1 MNTKKNERFAET
13 DRRIRKAFT
22 KMVLNKKT
30 NQISVREI
38 CEATGINRSSFYL
51 HYADIPALITAI
63 VEEKWTESVERIHE
77 EMHGDPNI
85 FSEAYVAAT
94 LREAKR
100 DRAFY
105 RAYFEKFG
113 TAELEKG
120 YQTLFENVFK
130 PFFRR
135 LGISP
140 ETLKRY
146 EGGRLTPP
154 DETVAR
160 MCEVYGVRWL
170 ALEHA
175 KATDRLGILPEL
187 EPKPLPMATISL
199 TNRLRDAADRLAGLL
214 RIAEDGV
221 IDDAERPEFD
231 DIVQDLRETIAAA
244 YQVIYADAKKERQVG
259 GQAV

>member
-1 MNTKKNERFAET
+1 MA
-13 DRRIRKAFT
+13 
-22 KMVLNKKT
+22 
-30 NQISVREI
+30 
-38 CEATGINRSSFYL
+38 
-51 HYADIPALITAI
+51 ALY
-63 VEEKWTESVERIHE
+63 
-77 EMHGDPNI
+77 PNI
-85 FSEAYVAAT
+85 YQRGRKVTLLTQEEA
-94 LREAKR
+94 
-100 DRAFY
+100 
-105 RAYFEKFG
+105 
-113 TAELEKG
+113 AEL
-120 YQTLFENVFK
+120 LH
-130 PFFRR
+130 
-135 LGISP
+135 ISP

-160 MCEVYGVRWL
+160 MCEVYGVSWL

-231 DIVQDLRETIAAA
+231 IIVQDLRETIAAA
-244 YQVIYADAKKERQVG
+244 YQVIYADAKKERPEAGTSKRSVSQRKTPENHCKVIVP
-259 GQAV
+259 QKKRNVKALREEVRA

>member
-1 MNTKKNERFAET
+1 MAP
-13 DRRIRKAFT
+13 
-22 KMVLNKKT
+22 
-30 NQISVREI
+30 Q
-38 CEATGINRSSFYL
+38 Y
-51 HYADIPALITAI
+51 
-63 VEEKWTESVERIHE
+63 
-77 EMHGDPNI
+77 PNI
-85 FSEAYVAAT
+85 YQRGRKTTLLTQEEA
-94 LREAKR
+94 
-100 DRAFY
+100 
-105 RAYFEKFG
+105 
-113 TAELEKG
+113 AE
-120 YQTLFENVFK
+120 
-130 PFFRR
+130 R

-160 MCEVYGVRWL
+160 MCEVYGARWL

-199 TNRLRDAADRLAGLL
+199 TNCLRDAADRLAGLL

-244 YQVIYADAKKERQVG
+244 YQVIYADAKKERPEAGTSKRSVSQRKTPENHCKAIVP
-259 GQAV
+259 QKQRNVKALREEVRA

>member
-1 MNTKKNERFAET
+1 MA
-13 DRRIRKAFT
+13 
-22 KMVLNKKT
+22 
-30 NQISVREI
+30 
-38 CEATGINRSSFYL
+38 
-51 HYADIPALITAI
+51 ALY
-63 VEEKWTESVERIHE
+63 
-77 EMHGDPNI
+77 PNI
-85 FSEAYVAAT
+85 YQRARKVTLLTQEEA
-94 LREAKR
+94 
-100 DRAFY
+100 
-105 RAYFEKFG
+105 
-113 TAELEKG
+113 AE
-120 YQTLFENVFK
+120 
-130 PFFRR
+130 R
-135 LGISP
+135 LHISP

-160 MCEVYGVRWL
+160 MCEIYGVSWL

-231 DIVQDLRETIAAA
+231 SIVQDLRETIAAA
-244 YQVIYADAKKERQVG
+244 YQVIYADGAKKERPEAGTSKRSVSQRKTPENHCKHSISQKKTNVNTFRG
-259 GQAV
+259 EARA

>member
-1 MNTKKNERFAET
+1 MA
-13 DRRIRKAFT
+13 
-22 KMVLNKKT
+22 
-30 NQISVREI
+30 
-38 CEATGINRSSFYL
+38 
-51 HYADIPALITAI
+51 ALY
-63 VEEKWTESVERIHE
+63 
-77 EMHGDPNI
+77 PNI
-85 FSEAYVAAT
+85 YQRGRKTTLLTQEEA
-94 LREAKR
+94 
-100 DRAFY
+100 
-105 RAYFEKFG
+105 
-113 TAELEKG
+113 AE
-120 YQTLFENVFK
+120 
-130 PFFRR
+130 R
-135 LGISP
+135 LHISP

-160 MCEVYGVRWL
+160 MCEVYGVSWL

-199 TNRLRDAADRLAGLL
+199 TNRLRAAADRLAGLL

-244 YQVIYADAKKERQVG
+244 YQVIYADAKKERPEAATSKRSRSQRILPENHCKAIVP
-259 GQAV
+259 QKKRNVKAFREEVRA

>member
-1 MNTKKNERFAET
+1 MAPLYPNMYQRARKVTLLTQEEAAER
-13 DRRIRKAFT
+13 
-22 KMVLNKKT
+22 
-30 NQISVREI
+30 
-38 CEATGINRSSFYL
+38 L
-51 HYADIPALITAI
+51 H
-63 VEEKWTESVERIHE
+63 
-77 EMHGDPNI
+77 
-85 FSEAYVAAT
+85 
-94 LREAKR
+94 
-100 DRAFY
+100 
-105 RAYFEKFG
+105 
-113 TAELEKG
+113 
-120 YQTLFENVFK
+120 
-130 PFFRR
+130 
-135 LGISP
+135 ISP

-146 EGGRLTPP
+146 EGGRLTPS

-170 ALEHA
+170 ELEHA

-244 YQVIYADAKKERQVG
+244 YQVIYADAKKERPEAATSKRSLSQRKTPENHCKAIVP
-259 GQAV
+259 QKKRNVKALREEVRA

>member
-1 MNTKKNERFAET
+1 MAE
-13 DRRIRKAFT
+13 
-22 KMVLNKKT
+22 L
-30 NQISVREI
+30 
-38 CEATGINRSSFYL
+38 Y
-51 HYADIPALITAI
+51 
-63 VEEKWTESVERIHE
+63 
-77 EMHGDPNI
+77 PNI
-85 FSEAYVAAT
+85 YQRGRKTALLTQEEA
-94 LREAKR
+94 
-100 DRAFY
+100 
-105 RAYFEKFG
+105 
-113 TAELEKG
+113 AE
-120 YQTLFENVFK
+120 
-130 PFFRR
+130 R
-135 LGISP
+135 LHISP

-199 TNRLRDAADRLAGLL
+199 TNRLRDAADRLVGLL

-244 YQVIYADAKKERQVG
+244 YQVIYADGAKKERPDG
-259 GQAV
+259 GTSKRSVSQRFNSENDCKNSIAYSRGNASPVLKKGVYAR

>member
-1 MNTKKNERFAET
+1 MA
-13 DRRIRKAFT
+13 
-22 KMVLNKKT
+22 
-30 NQISVREI
+30 
-38 CEATGINRSSFYL
+38 
-51 HYADIPALITAI
+51 ALY
-63 VEEKWTESVERIHE
+63 
-77 EMHGDPNI
+77 PNI
-85 FSEAYVAAT
+85 YQRGRKTTLLTQEEA
-94 LREAKR
+94 
-100 DRAFY
+100 
-105 RAYFEKFG
+105 
-113 TAELEKG
+113 AE
-120 YQTLFENVFK
+120 
-130 PFFRR
+130 R

-160 MCEVYGVRWL
+160 MCEVYGVSWL

-231 DIVQDLRETIAAA
+231 DIVQDLRETIAAV
-244 YQVIYADAKKERQVG
+244 YQVIYADAKKERPEAGTSKRSVSQRKTPENHCKHSISQKQTNVNTFRG
-259 GQAV
+259 EARA

>member
-1 MNTKKNERFAET
+1 MA
-13 DRRIRKAFT
+13 
-22 KMVLNKKT
+22 
-30 NQISVREI
+30 
-38 CEATGINRSSFYL
+38 
-51 HYADIPALITAI
+51 ALY
-63 VEEKWTESVERIHE
+63 
-77 EMHGDPNI
+77 PNI
-85 FSEAYVAAT
+85 YQRARKVTLLTQEEA
-94 LREAKR
+94 
-100 DRAFY
+100 
-105 RAYFEKFG
+105 
-113 TAELEKG
+113 AE
-120 YQTLFENVFK
+120 
-130 PFFRR
+130 R
-135 LGISP
+135 LHISP

-160 MCEVYGVRWL
+160 MCEIYGVSWL

-231 DIVQDLRETIAAA
+231 SIVQDLRETIAAA
-244 YQVIYADAKKERQVG
+244 YQVIYADGAKKERPEAGTSKRSVSQRKTPENHCKHSISQKKTNVNTFREE
-259 GQAV
+259 ARA

>member
-1 MNTKKNERFAET
+1 MAE
-13 DRRIRKAFT
+13 
-22 KMVLNKKT
+22 L
-30 NQISVREI
+30 
-38 CEATGINRSSFYL
+38 Y
-51 HYADIPALITAI
+51 
-63 VEEKWTESVERIHE
+63 
-77 EMHGDPNI
+77 PNI
-85 FSEAYVAAT
+85 YQRGRKTTLLTQEEA
-94 LREAKR
+94 
-100 DRAFY
+100 
-105 RAYFEKFG
+105 
-113 TAELEKG
+113 AE
-120 YQTLFENVFK
+120 
-130 PFFRR
+130 R
-135 LGISP
+135 LHISP

-231 DIVQDLRETIAAA
+231 NIVQDLRETIAAA
-244 YQVIYADAKKERQVG
+244 YQVIYADGAKKERPDG
-259 GQAV
+259 GTSKRSVSQAVKPENDCKNSIAYSRGNASPVLKKGVYAR

>member
-1 MNTKKNERFAET
+1 MAP
-13 DRRIRKAFT
+13 
-22 KMVLNKKT
+22 
-30 NQISVREI
+30 Q
-38 CEATGINRSSFYL
+38 Y
-51 HYADIPALITAI
+51 
-63 VEEKWTESVERIHE
+63 
-77 EMHGDPNI
+77 PNI
-85 FSEAYVAAT
+85 YQRGRKTTLLTQEEA
-94 LREAKR
+94 
-100 DRAFY
+100 
-105 RAYFEKFG
+105 
-113 TAELEKG
+113 AE
-120 YQTLFENVFK
+120 
-130 PFFRR
+130 R
-135 LGISP
+135 LHISP

-221 IDDAERPEFD
+221 IDESERSEFD
-231 DIVQDLRETIAAA
+231 VIVQDLRETIAAA
-244 YQVIYADAKKERQVG
+244 YQVIYADGTKKERPDG
-259 GQAV
+259 GTSKRSVSQRFNSENDCKNSISYSRENASPVLKKGVYAR

>member
-1 MNTKKNERFAET
+1 MA
-13 DRRIRKAFT
+13 
-22 KMVLNKKT
+22 
-30 NQISVREI
+30 
-38 CEATGINRSSFYL
+38 
-51 HYADIPALITAI
+51 ALY
-63 VEEKWTESVERIHE
+63 
-77 EMHGDPNI
+77 PNI
-85 FSEAYVAAT
+85 YQRWRKTTLLTQEEA
-94 LREAKR
+94 
-100 DRAFY
+100 
-105 RAYFEKFG
+105 
-113 TAELEKG
+113 AE
-120 YQTLFENVFK
+120 
-130 PFFRR
+130 R
-135 LGISP
+135 LHISP

-154 DETVAR
+154 GETVAR
-160 MCEVYGVRWL
+160 MCEVYGVSWL

-244 YQVIYADAKKERQVG
+244 YQVIYADAKKERPEAGTSKRSVSQRKTPENHCKAIVP
-259 GQAV
+259 QKQRNVKALREEVRA

>member
-1 MNTKKNERFAET
+1 MAE
-13 DRRIRKAFT
+13 
-22 KMVLNKKT
+22 L
-30 NQISVREI
+30 
-38 CEATGINRSSFYL
+38 Y
-51 HYADIPALITAI
+51 
-63 VEEKWTESVERIHE
+63 
-77 EMHGDPNI
+77 PNI
-85 FSEAYVAAT
+85 YQRGRKTTLLTQEEA
-94 LREAKR
+94 
-100 DRAFY
+100 
-105 RAYFEKFG
+105 
-113 TAELEKG
+113 AE
-120 YQTLFENVFK
+120 
-130 PFFRR
+130 R
-135 LGISP
+135 LHISP

-160 MCEVYGVRWL
+160 LCEVFGVRWL

-231 DIVQDLRETIAAA
+231 NIVQDLRETIAAA
-244 YQVIYADAKKERQVG
+244 YQVIYADGAKKERPDG
-259 GQAV
+259 GTSKRSVSQADKPENDCINSIAHSRRNASPVLTKGVYAR

>member
-1 MNTKKNERFAET
+1 MAPQYPNMYQRARKVTLLTQEEAAE
-13 DRRIRKAFT
+13 
-22 KMVLNKKT
+22 
-30 NQISVREI
+30 
-38 CEATGINRSSFYL
+38 
-51 HYADIPALITAI
+51 
-63 VEEKWTESVERIHE
+63 
-77 EMHGDPNI
+77 
-85 FSEAYVAAT
+85 
-94 LREAKR
+94 
-100 DRAFY
+100 
-105 RAYFEKFG
+105 
-113 TAELEKG
+113 
-120 YQTLFENVFK
+120 
-130 PFFRR
+130 R

-160 MCEVYGVRWL
+160 MCEVYGVSWL

-231 DIVQDLRETIAAA
+231 NIVQDLRETIAAA
-244 YQVIYADAKKERQVG
+244 YQVIYADGAKKERPEAGTSKRSVSQRKTPENHCRTIVP
-259 GQAV
+259 QKKRNVKALREEVRA

>member
-1 MNTKKNERFAET
+1 MAE
-13 DRRIRKAFT
+13 
-22 KMVLNKKT
+22 L
-30 NQISVREI
+30 
-38 CEATGINRSSFYL
+38 Y
-51 HYADIPALITAI
+51 
-63 VEEKWTESVERIHE
+63 
-77 EMHGDPNI
+77 PNI
-85 FSEAYVAAT
+85 YQRGRKTTLLTQEEA
-94 LREAKR
+94 
-100 DRAFY
+100 
-105 RAYFEKFG
+105 
-113 TAELEKG
+113 AE
-120 YQTLFENVFK
+120 
-130 PFFRR
+130 R
-135 LGISP
+135 LHISP

-231 DIVQDLRETIAAA
+231 NIVQDLRETIAAA
-244 YQVIYADAKKERQVG
+244 YQVIYADGAKKERPDVG
-259 GQAV
+259 ASKRSVSQAVRPENDCKNSIAYSRGNASPVLKKGVYAR

>member
-1 MNTKKNERFAET
+1 MAPQYPNLYQRGRKTTLLTQEEAAER
-13 DRRIRKAFT
+13 
-22 KMVLNKKT
+22 
-30 NQISVREI
+30 
-38 CEATGINRSSFYL
+38 L
-51 HYADIPALITAI
+51 H
-63 VEEKWTESVERIHE
+63 
-77 EMHGDPNI
+77 
-85 FSEAYVAAT
+85 
-94 LREAKR
+94 
-100 DRAFY
+100 
-105 RAYFEKFG
+105 
-113 TAELEKG
+113 
-120 YQTLFENVFK
+120 
-130 PFFRR
+130 
-135 LGISP
+135 ISP

-160 MCEVYGVRWL
+160 MCEVYGVSWL
-170 ALEHA
+170 ALKHA

-244 YQVIYADAKKERQVG
+244 YQVIYADAKKERPEAGTSKRSVSQRKTPENHCKAIVP
-259 GQAV
+259 QKKRNVKALREEARA

>member
-1 MNTKKNERFAET
+1 MAE
-13 DRRIRKAFT
+13 
-22 KMVLNKKT
+22 L
-30 NQISVREI
+30 
-38 CEATGINRSSFYL
+38 Y
-51 HYADIPALITAI
+51 
-63 VEEKWTESVERIHE
+63 
-77 EMHGDPNI
+77 PNI
-85 FSEAYVAAT
+85 YQRGRKTTLLTQEEA
-94 LREAKR
+94 
-100 DRAFY
+100 
-105 RAYFEKFG
+105 
-113 TAELEKG
+113 AE
-120 YQTLFENVFK
+120 
-130 PFFRR
+130 R
-135 LGISP
+135 LHISP

-231 DIVQDLRETIAAA
+231 VIVQELRETIAAA
-244 YQVIYADAKKERQVG
+244 YQVIYADGAKKERPDG
-259 GQAV
+259 GTSKRSVSQAVRPENDCKNSIAYSRGNASPVLAKGVYAR

>member
-1 MNTKKNERFAET
+1 MA
-13 DRRIRKAFT
+13 
-22 KMVLNKKT
+22 
-30 NQISVREI
+30 
-38 CEATGINRSSFYL
+38 
-51 HYADIPALITAI
+51 ALY
-63 VEEKWTESVERIHE
+63 
-77 EMHGDPNI
+77 PNI
-85 FSEAYVAAT
+85 YQRGRKVTLLTQEEA
-94 LREAKR
+94 
-100 DRAFY
+100 
-105 RAYFEKFG
+105 
-113 TAELEKG
+113 AE
-120 YQTLFENVFK
+120 
-130 PFFRR
+130 R
-135 LGISP
+135 LHISP

-244 YQVIYADAKKERQVG
+244 YQVIYADGAKKERPEAGTSKRSRSQRNSENHCKAIVP
-259 GQAV
+259 QKKRNVKALREEVRA

>member
-1 MNTKKNERFAET
+1 MA
-13 DRRIRKAFT
+13 
-22 KMVLNKKT
+22 
-30 NQISVREI
+30 
-38 CEATGINRSSFYL
+38 
-51 HYADIPALITAI
+51 ALY
-63 VEEKWTESVERIHE
+63 
-77 EMHGDPNI
+77 PNI
-85 FSEAYVAAT
+85 YQRARKVTLLTQEEA
-94 LREAKR
+94 
-100 DRAFY
+100 
-105 RAYFEKFG
+105 
-113 TAELEKG
+113 AE
-120 YQTLFENVFK
+120 
-130 PFFRR
+130 R
-135 LGISP
+135 LHISP

-160 MCEVYGVRWL
+160 MCEVYGVSWL

-231 DIVQDLRETIAAA
+231 DIVEDLRETIAAA
-244 YQVIYADAKKERQVG
+244 YQVIYADAKKERPEAGTSKRSVSQRKTPENHCKAIVP
-259 GQAV
+259 QKKRNVKALREEVRA

>member
-1 MNTKKNERFAET
+1 MAP
-13 DRRIRKAFT
+13 
-22 KMVLNKKT
+22 L
-30 NQISVREI
+30 
-38 CEATGINRSSFYL
+38 Y
-51 HYADIPALITAI
+51 
-63 VEEKWTESVERIHE
+63 
-77 EMHGDPNI
+77 PNI
-85 FSEAYVAAT
+85 YQRGRKTTLLTQEEA
-94 LREAKR
+94 
-100 DRAFY
+100 
-105 RAYFEKFG
+105 
-113 TAELEKG
+113 AE
-120 YQTLFENVFK
+120 
-130 PFFRR
+130 R

-146 EGGRLTPP
+146 EGGRLTPS

-160 MCEVYGVRWL
+160 MCEVYGARWL

-175 KATDRLGILPEL
+175 KATDRLGVLPEV

-244 YQVIYADAKKERQVG
+244 YQVIYADAKKERPEAGTSKRSRSQRNSENHCKAIVP
-259 GQAV
+259 QKKRNVKALREEARA